1 MEGNLECEMTV
12 RNVTKKTVVTSST
25 ITTSSGRKRSL
36 VEIVPKGEPFPNYD
50 VKLVPGE
57 RKNSTKLYELNNN
70 DSNNNQSSLLEQ
82 PTKTVEEGRRSIGQS
97 RKCSDHVS
105 EQPIMIVTR
114 GRRSRIEVPEWM
126 EERKCPE
133 TEYQPSD
140 ISDIDDLLKYPADYS
155 PREKEIDDNVEEDR
169 IHPEFTKR
177 NKQLVPVISDKNG
190 VSESDEDSSEFEEE
204 IVVVEVQRK
213 PSWNKKLESPRQV
226 EVPEWIKERKSS
238 GTECQPIDGLL
249 KYPTDYS
256 PTKGEIED
264 NAIETWIHPVFAK
277 RDEQVFPVLLDENG
291 VDDSG
296 EESSE
301 FEEEIVVM
309 DVKRKPSWNK
319 KLVFPKQ
326 GPESA
331 GKPIEDLLVAQT
343 IRVQESAPD
352 ELLTEEKIECVERPS
367 VFREVPDFAAL
378 ENL

>member
-1 MEGNLECEMTV
+1 MECEMTV

-70 DSNNNQSSLLEQ
+70 DSNNNQSFLDEQ

-155 PREKEIDDNVEEDR
+155 PREKEIDDSVEEGR
-169 IHPEFTKR
+169 IYPEFTKR
-177 NKQLVPVISDKNG
+177 DKQLVPVILDENG
-190 VSESDEDSSEFEEE
+190 VNESDEDSSEFEEE

-226 EVPEWIKERKSS
+226 EVPEWIKERK
-238 GTECQPIDGLL
+238 PVDGLL

-277 RDEQVFPVLLDENG
+277 RDKQVFPVLLDENG
-291 VDDSG
+291 IDDSG

-319 KLVFPKQ
+319 KLVCPKQ

-352 ELLTEEKIECVERPS
+352 EFLIEEKIECVERPS
-367 VFREVPDFAAL
+367 VFRELPDFAAL